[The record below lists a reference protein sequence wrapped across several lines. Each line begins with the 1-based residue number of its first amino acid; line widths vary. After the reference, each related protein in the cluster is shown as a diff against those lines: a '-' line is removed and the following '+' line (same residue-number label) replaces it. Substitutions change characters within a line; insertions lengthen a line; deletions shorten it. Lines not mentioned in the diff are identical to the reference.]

1 MSMDALVNV
10 LGWVVPIL
18 LSGLVGW
25 LSKSLT
31 RMREA
36 ERARDEVRMAHDR
49 AMQTGLRTLLR
60 TELLEIHTQHVVH
73 HEPISVSVQDEAERV
88 YRAYHELGGN
98 GTGTMLH
105 DQIMALDAYQDMSG
119 QRR

>member
-1 MSMDALVNV
+1 MSR
-10 LGWVVPIL
+10 G
-18 LSGLVGW
+18 LSRL
-25 LSKSLT
+25 
-31 RMREA
+31 REA
-36 ERARDEVRMAHDR
+36 ECARDEAQEARDR

-119 QRR
+119 ERR